1 MNNVTLKDVAQRAG
15 VSYQTVS
22 KVLNNRGQVTPET
35 EARIHEAVR
44 ELNYRPNVSARNLRT
59 QASRLIGYGWYSNLK
74 TLSHPV
80 LDRFLHSAAYAAE
93 KEGYHLLTFVVG
105 EDGQNDMTPYTE
117 LYARRQVDGFVLANT
132 VENDPRIS
140 FLIERKI
147 PFVSFG
153 RANDDWSFN
162 WVDVDGRHG
171 VKLATQHLTAQGHQ
185 RIGFITWPEG
195 SQPGRYREEGYLA
208 GLQQAGIHFNP
219 AWIQRGVDSA
229 ETGADGLNQLRQ
241 LPESERPTAVI
252 CVSDLIAIGAMNA
265 AAAAGL
271 QVGQDLAITGFDDV
285 PMAEFL
291 HPPLTTIRQPIG
303 EVGQLLID
311 MLLPQIAG
319 ELEAPRGVLLNP
331 DLIIRASG

>member
-1 MNNVTLKDVAQRAG
+1 MSNVTLKDVAQKAG

-22 KVLNNRGQVTPET
+22 KVLNSRGQVTPET
-35 EARIHEAVR
+35 EARIHQAVR
-44 ELNYRPNVSARNLRT
+44 ELNYKPNVSARNLRT
-59 QASRLIGYGWYSNLK
+59 QASRLIGYGWYSNPE

-105 EDGQNDMTPYTE
+105 EDGQNDTTPYTE

-132 VENDPRIS
+132 VEDDPRIA
-140 FLIERKI
+140 FLMAQGI

-153 RANDDWSFN
+153 QANAAWAFN
-162 WVDVDGRHG
+162 WVDVDGRCG
-171 VKLATQHLTAQGHQ
+171 IKLAAQHLTAQGHQ

-195 SQPGRYREEGYLA
+195 SQSGRHREEGYLA
-208 GLQQAGIHFNP
+208 GLQQAGISFNP
-219 AWIQRGVDSA
+219 AWIRRGTDSA
-229 ETGADGLNQLRQ
+229 ETGASGLKRLLQ

-271 QVGQDLAITGFDDV
+271 QVGRDLAITGFDDV

-291 HPPLTTIRQPIG
+291 HPPLTTVRQPIG

-311 MLLPQIAG
+311 MLLPQIEG
-319 ELEAPRGVLLNP
+319 EPEAPRGVLLDP
-331 DLIIRASG
+331 DLIVRASS